1 MYLYSEFDMAT
12 NLFLSINTSRKLGG
26 KLKVTNLKRR
36 TGNKFIDLSGNQA
49 WNAFSRLLILIASFF
64 FNSNALGLLF
74 LQINKYFFK
83 NLLLF

>member
-36 TGNKFIDLSGNQA
+36 TSNKFIDLSGNQA
-49 WNAFSRLLILIASFF
+49 
-64 FNSNALGLLF
+64 
-74 LQINKYFFK
+74 
-83 NLLLF
+83 